1 MGKRMIKKIAING
14 MGRIGRMV
22 LRSALGGVVRDRLD
36 PHQETELEIVHI
48 NDLAEP
54 AVLAHLLEFDTVHGR
69 WQADFAFDET
79 SLTING
85 YRIPLSSN
93 RDLSAT
99 DWLSSGAEIVLDC
112 TGQFRS
118 EELAQPY
125 FDQGVK
131 KVIISAPV
139 MSDNVLNIVMG
150 VNEDRYAP
158 DRHHLL
164 TAASCTTNCLAPV
177 VKIIHEA
184 FTIRHGQITTIHD
197 PTTSNVV
204 IDAPVSDLRRA
215 RSALTNIQPTSTGA
229 ARAIAAIYPE
239 LNGKLNGHAVRIP
252 VLNASLTDCVFEVE
266 TPTNAETVNARLS
279 TAAQTGPLAGIL
291 GVEHRLLVS
300 SDYVNDTR
308 SSIVDLPSTLVTD
321 DTMIK
326 IYAWYDNEMGYAN
339 RMIDLAR
346 YIFAEGV

>member
-1 MGKRMIKKIAING
+1 MSNKVALNG
-14 MGRIGRMV
+14 LGRIGRLV
-22 LRSALGGVVRDRLD
+22 VRCAFGGVSRDGLD
-36 PHQETELEIVHI
+36 PHKQLDMDIVHI

-54 AVLAHLLEFDTVHGR
+54 AVLAHLLEFDSVHGR
-69 WQADFAFDET
+69 WQADISADDT
-79 SLTING
+79 SITING
-85 YRIPLSSN
+85 TRIPVSRNS
-93 RDLSAT
+93 DLAAT
-99 DWLSSGAEIVLDC
+99 DWAGSGAQIVLDC
-112 TGQFRS
+112 TGKFRS

-139 MSDNVLNIVMG
+139 MTDNVLNVVMG
-150 VNEDRYAP
+150 VNDDSYDPA
-158 DRHHLL
+158 RHHLL

-177 VKIIHEA
+177 VKIIHEN
-184 FTIRHGQITTIHD
+184 FTIRHGQMTTIHD

-215 RSALTNIQPTSTGA
+215 RSALTNIQPTSTGSA
-229 ARAIAAIYPE
+229 KAIAAIYPD

-266 TPTNAETVNARLS
+266 TPTDVNTVNACLS
-279 TAAQTGPLAGIL
+279 KAAQSGPLAGIL
-291 GVEHRLLVS
+291 GVESRPLVS

-321 DTMIK
+321 NTMIK
-326 IYAWYDNEMGYAN
+326 IYAWYDNEVGYAN
-339 RMIDLAR
+339 RMLDLAR
-346 YIFAEGV
+346 HVFAQGL

>member
-1 MGKRMIKKIAING
+1 MAKKIALNG
-14 MGRIGRMV
+14 LGRIGRMV
-22 LRSALGGVVRDRLD
+22 LRSALGGAVRDRLD
-36 PHQETELEIVHI
+36 RHQEIDLEIVHI

-54 AVLAHLLEFDTVHGR
+54 AVLAHLLEFDSVHGR
-69 WQADFAFDET
+69 WQADIASDEK

-85 YRIPLSSN
+85 HQIPLSRN

-99 DWLSSGAEIVLDC
+99 DWVGSGTELVLDC
-112 TGQFRS
+112 TGKFRS

-139 MSDNVLNIVMG
+139 MTENVLNIVMG
-150 VNEDRYAP
+150 VNDATYDPA
-158 DRHHLL
+158 RHHLV

-184 FTIRHGQITTIHD
+184 FTIQHGQITTIHD

-215 RSALTNIQPTSTGA
+215 RSILTNIQPTSTGA

-239 LNGKLNGHAVRIP
+239 LDGKLNGHAVRIP

-266 TPTNAETVNARLS
+266 TPTDAETVNARLS
-279 TAAQTGPLAGIL
+279 AAAQTGPLAGVL
-291 GVEHRLLVS
+291 GVERRPLVS
-300 SDYVNDTR
+300 SDFVNDTR

-321 DTMIK
+321 GTMIK
-326 IYAWYDNEMGYAN
+326 VYAWYDNEMGYAN
-339 RMIDLAR
+339 RMIDVAQH
-346 YIFAEGV
+346 IFAKGF

>member
-1 MGKRMIKKIAING
+1 MSNKVALNG
-14 MGRIGRMV
+14 LGRIGRLV
-22 LRSALGGVVRDRLD
+22 VRSAFGGVSRDGLD
-36 PHQETELEIVHI
+36 PHKQLDMDIVHI

-54 AVLAHLLEFDTVHGR
+54 AVLAHLLEFDSVHGR
-69 WQADFAFDET
+69 WQADISADDT
-79 SLTING
+79 SITING
-85 YRIPLSSN
+85 TRIPVSRNS
-93 RDLSAT
+93 DLAAT
-99 DWLSSGAEIVLDC
+99 DWAGSGAQIVLDC
-112 TGQFRS
+112 TGKFRS

-139 MSDNVLNIVMG
+139 MTDNVLNVVMG
-150 VNEDRYAP
+150 VNDDSYDPA
-158 DRHHLL
+158 RHHLL

-177 VKIIHEA
+177 VKIIHEN
-184 FTIRHGQITTIHD
+184 FTIRHGQMTTIHD

-215 RSALTNIQPTSTGA
+215 RSALTNIQPTSTGSA
-229 ARAIAAIYPE
+229 KAIAAIYPD

-266 TPTNAETVNARLS
+266 TPTDVNTVNACLS
-279 TAAQTGPLAGIL
+279 NAAQSGPLAGIL
-291 GVEHRLLVS
+291 GVESRPLVS

-321 DTMIK
+321 NTMIK
-326 IYAWYDNEMGYAN
+326 IYAWYDNEVGYAN
-339 RMIDLAR
+339 RMLDLAR
-346 YIFAEGV
+346 HVFAQGL

>member
-1 MGKRMIKKIAING
+1 MSNKVALNG
-14 MGRIGRMV
+14 LGRIGRLV
-22 LRSALGGVVRDRLD
+22 VRSAFGGVSRDGLD
-36 PHQETELEIVHI
+36 PNKQLDMDIVHI

-54 AVLAHLLEFDTVHGR
+54 AVLAHLLEFDSVHGR
-69 WQADFAFDET
+69 WQADISADDT
-79 SLTING
+79 SITING
-85 YRIPLSSN
+85 TRIPVSRNS
-93 RDLSAT
+93 DLAAT
-99 DWLSSGAEIVLDC
+99 DWAGSGAQIVLDC
-112 TGQFRS
+112 TGKFRS

-139 MSDNVLNIVMG
+139 MTDNVLNVVMG
-150 VNEDRYAP
+150 VNDDSYDPA
-158 DRHHLL
+158 RHHLL

-177 VKIIHEA
+177 VKIIHEN
-184 FTIRHGQITTIHD
+184 FTIRHGQMTTIHD

-215 RSALTNIQPTSTGA
+215 RSALTNIQPTSTGSA
-229 ARAIAAIYPE
+229 KAIAAIYPD

-266 TPTNAETVNARLS
+266 TPTDVNTVNACLS
-279 TAAQTGPLAGIL
+279 KAAQSGPLAGIL
-291 GVEHRLLVS
+291 GVESRPLVS

-321 DTMIK
+321 NTMIK
-326 IYAWYDNEMGYAN
+326 IYAWYDNEVGYAN
-339 RMIDLAR
+339 RMLDLAR
-346 YIFAEGV
+346 HVFAQGL